1 MSNINDEIKS
11 NINIAEKITNYSL
24 EEVYTAL
31 QDTHSL
37 SEIQVLYNNAGKKR
51 KKSQAQQRRLSNRGN
66 PQLQQ
71 ATTLEITADLQD
83 IDSTGAS
90 GAMLYSNDSMLERHI
105 HYVNEGDIASRFSPA
120 AYLTELYKN
129 AKSLH
134 KPTSLYYIDERR
146 PDIAELLLS
155 QDNQDSEVSTLDL
168 SNKILTHAIKQKSG
182 DKSVTEILKA
192 HNIPFNLEF
201 EKWQQV
207 LKAQKTTAA
216 QLWHKHIN
224 ELTTAL
230 LDLGISYECYQQL
243 TSTPQLKNIPILPTE
258 IACYYALPQSVIE
271 EVERLLASEKGE
283 KTYRTLLHQVLLLHK
298 ATGLS
303 PAALA
308 PFALKD
314 GHFNTDCLLQLHLT
328 NIYQQRYGISAA
340 DATTLLI
347 QDWKVGIL
355 SLPVATLLAECHQLT
370 LAELSALHPIIADS
384 NASGSYK
391 FIESIYNTT
400 QWLNRHQLNVSD
412 LVAMTS
418 TTFDTTQTI
427 EIEYLVTTLQANVK
441 DSGLDRIQLRLEL
454 SSLLAPLLGL
464 SPTATT
470 FLLYW
475 LEERFD
481 GVKVENIW
489 QEIIKLDTHKP
500 FKIPAS
506 VIAFCHQLGQL
517 VLITKRLQLT
527 DGALIQLARTD
538 LGLTIVTNNK
548 FTADGL
554 MELSRYRDW
563 MVTLNEQNSI
573 ADTVF
578 VEQELG
584 PQLLEMFSAEL
595 LEMFSG
601 EAKGSFNSL
610 RYSFDS
616 FKNIE
621 TTQYWQQVAKTLHLP
636 LESVLPLSNKMHDY
650 QSAAKLIDSLTDAA
664 FDTLPTPDKT
674 TITDILAEKQSEAL
688 SCYYLTITPRL
699 KTRDDIYSYLLI
711 DNQVTPLI
719 KTTAIGEAI
728 ASLQLYV
735 NRCRNQGNNEGI
747 VQKSSLKRDFFTD
760 WDLYNKRYS
769 SWAGINQLTYFPENY
784 IDPALRIGQTS
795 MMDTLLQS
803 INQSQLST
811 DTLED
816 AFNTYLSE
824 FEEVA
829 NLSVI
834 SGYHDHESIDQ
845 GLTYFIGESLT
856 SPPTYYWRTVNHTQF
871 DEGKFPA
878 TAWSEWKKIATAA
891 MPYNQLIR
899 PFRLNGRLY
908 LLWLERREENR
919 NRKPDDGA
927 KWCYELK
934 LSHLRY
940 DGTWSAPFIFEV
952 EIDDSY
958 FQNKGCSLHCTASS
972 SPTELH
978 VCLYQKADSY
988 GEKTAVKLW
997 IIDEMMSLT
1006 ERVDKEK
1013 LKSWVTG
1020 LNNEFDTLTERRIS
1034 NFYSGGKKI
1043 SVQGTINVKPKMISA
1058 THIGNPKSFAHS
1070 QYGFTDINIIESTNE
1085 KIKFQFKPNPIE
1097 INNELIDLGDISQLA
1112 DSSLL
1117 NDVIKKH
1124 GENSLYL
1131 AYSRTIN
1138 LDWFSDR
1145 TLTCNVSFVMVIIPY
1160 DEYYN
1165 YEDSYNYSN
1174 YGSENVVKVY
1184 LSAPVPI
1191 MKSSDDEQKFNKMLK
1206 EFPESLALNFANFH
1220 SNTDKQSL
1228 ILPSIGSEPNELI
1241 FEAYDYEDDLLD
1253 EELFEIYIDNNLG
1266 IEWKIGDDNFN
1277 RYNRDDIKIIRPKK
1291 FTPISSLTITAGV
1304 GNTKTVS
1311 GPYPFTANNEKS
1323 AEKLVKKWDQPIELT
1338 LPVAIS
1344 ESTDIEI
1351 HYSYNSSQD
1360 KSVGSMIQT
1369 IPITVIPDVSQNYL
1383 ALKTNKAQAQ
1393 YLEWDKQKKHQVR
1406 LNTLFAK
1413 ELVRRADTGIDNIL
1427 SPETQLIFEPDLG
1440 ENNNHAA
1447 NQSVDFS
1454 GANGLYFWELFYYTP
1469 MLVMQRLLQEQSFD
1483 LATHWLSY
1491 VFNPT
1496 NPATPWNTRPLKEDT
1511 AWNKTPLDSTNPD
1524 AVAQADPM
1532 HYKLSTFMRLLDLLI
1547 ARGDYAYR
1555 QQQRDTLAEAKM
1567 WYVQANNL
1575 LGDELTRTD
1584 NSSKWVHLPL
1594 KEAVEMADH
1603 IFLPQQNTKLQ
1614 DYRQTLKLRLFHL
1627 RNNLS
1632 IDGQPLMLPQ
1642 FTAPA
1647 DAKALMNTAVES
1659 SQGGIALPSHI
1670 KLSLQRFPV
1679 VLESAKAMVGQLIQF
1694 GSSLSG
1700 VIEREDAE
1708 KMAVLMQTQGTEL
1721 LAQSVLM
1728 QQKNLE
1734 ELHHEITAL
1743 SAALAGAEGRY
1754 KHYND
1759 LYQENI
1765 NAGENC
1771 AIALRAT
1778 AGFITGT
1785 TQALYM
1791 TGAALD
1797 MVPNIYG
1804 MSVGGARYGAIA
1816 NAIAIGSSI
1825 ASTASTLAAD
1835 GISTTEMYR
1844 RRRQEWEISRNNA
1857 EAEIKQITAQQE
1869 TLKIRSTSAQLQ
1881 VSYLETQQAQHQAQL
1896 ALMTSKFT
1904 NQALYSWMRS
1914 RLSALY
1920 FQFYDLTVSR
1930 CLRAQCGY
1938 QWETLDI
1945 TSFIKPGAWQGT
1957 YAGLLCGEALMLNL
1971 ATLEAAYQSWQAR
1984 ELEIERTLSLAELY
1998 QNIPT
2003 SGFDLATAISAALS
2017 TTNKVNQTGENGNV
2031 ISIKDDILSLSFN
2044 ISALNLAQDY
2054 PKIMGLGDKR
2064 FFQQISVS
2072 LPALLGPYQ
2081 SVQAVLSYTGTGAIF
2096 AKGCDAIALSRGMN
2110 DSGLFQLDFNDSN
2123 YLPFEGIDIEDSG
2136 GFVLRFPTNSDKQK
2150 ALLQSLSD
2158 IILHIR
2164 YTIRS

>member
-11 NINIAEKITNYSL
+11 NINIAEKLTDYSL

-37 SEIQVLYNNAGKKR
+37 SEIQVLYNNADKRR
-51 KKSQAQQRRLSNRGN
+51 KKAQAQQRRSSNRGN

-83 IDSTGAS
+83 TDSTDAS
-90 GAMLYSNDSMLERHI
+90 GAMFYSNDSMLERHI

-134 KPTSLYYIDERR
+134 KPTSLYYIDKRR

-168 SNKILTHAIKQKSG
+168 SNKILTHTIKQKSG
-182 DKSVTEILKA
+182 DKSVTEILKT

-207 LKAQKTTAA
+207 LKARKTTAA

-224 ELTTAL
+224 EPTTTL
-230 LDLGISYECYQQL
+230 LGLGISYECYQQL
-243 TSTPQLKNIPILPTE
+243 TNTPQLDNMPILPLE
-258 IACYYALPQSVIE
+258 MARYYELPPSVID
-271 EVERLLASEKGE
+271 EVEHLLPSGKDENAR
-283 KTYRTLLHQVLLLHK
+283 RTTRHQLLMLHK
-298 ATGLS
+298 TTGFSLATLT
-303 PAALA
+303 L
-308 PFALKD
+308 FVLKD
-314 GHFNTDCLLQLHLT
+314 GHFSTDCLVQLHLT
-328 NIYQQRYGISAA
+328 NIYQQRYGISAT
-340 DATTLLI
+340 DAITLVR
-347 QDWKVGIL
+347 QDWKAGVP
-355 SLPVATLLAECHQLT
+355 STPVAALLAECHQLT
-370 LAELSALHPIIADS
+370 LAELSALRPLIADANS
-384 NASGSYK
+384 TDSYK
-391 FIESIYNTT
+391 FIEGIYNTT
-400 QWLNRHQLNVSD
+400 QWLNHHQLSVAD
-412 LVAMTS
+412 LVMMTS
-418 TTFDTTQTI
+418 TTFDTTQTA
-427 EIEYLVTTLQANVK
+427 EIEHLVTTLQANVK
-441 DSGLDRIQLRLEL
+441 RSELDRVQLRFEL
-454 SSLLAPLLGL
+454 SSPLAQLLELTPA
-464 SPTATT
+464 ATT

-475 LEERFD
+475 MEGRFN
-481 GVKVENIW
+481 GVKIEDIW
-489 QEIIKLDTHKP
+489 QKIINLDTSKP
-500 FKIPAS
+500 FKVPAS
-506 VIAFCHQLGQL
+506 VIAFCHQLAQL
-517 VLITKRLQLT
+517 AQITKKLHLT
-527 DGALIQLARTD
+527 DEALLQLARTD

-563 MVTLNEQNSI
+563 LMALSEQDSN
-573 ADTVF
+573 ADTIL
-578 VEQELG
+578 VEQKPL
-584 PQLLEMFSAEL
+584 QEL
-595 LEMFSG
+595 LEMFSVELLETFSG
-601 EAKGSFNSL
+601 DAKGNFNNL
-610 RYSFDS
+610 RYRFDS

-621 TTQYWQQVAKTLHLP
+621 SRQYWQQIAKTLHLP
-636 LESVLPLSNKMHDY
+636 VDSILPLSDMMHDY
-650 QSAAKLIDSLTDAA
+650 QLATRLIDSLAETA
-664 FDTLPTPDKT
+664 FGTLPASDRTS
-674 TITDILAEKQSEAL
+674 ITDILAEKQSEAL
-688 SCYYLTITPRL
+688 SRYYLTITPRL

-735 NRCRNQGNNEGI
+735 NRCRNQGNNEGK
-747 VQKSSLKRDFFTD
+747 VQKSLLKRGFFTD

-769 SWAGINQLTYFPENY
+769 SWSGINQLTYFPENY

-803 INQSQLST
+803 INQSQLSA

-816 AFNTYLSE
+816 AFKTYLTE
-824 FEEVA
+824 FEEIA

-834 SGYHDHESIDQ
+834 TGYHDHESIDQ

-878 TAWSEWKKIATAA
+878 TAWSEWNKITTAA

-940 DGTWSAPFIFEV
+940 DGTWSVPFNFEV
-952 EIDDSY
+952 EISDTY
-958 FQNKGCSLHCTASS
+958 FQEKGCSLHCTASS

-988 GEKTAVKLW
+988 SEKSQIKLW
-997 IIDEMMSLT
+997 IIDEMMGLT
-1006 ERVDKEK
+1006 KQENKEK
-1013 LKSWVTG
+1013 LKSWVSS
-1020 LNNEFDTLTERRIS
+1020 LSNEFDTLTERRIS
-1034 NFYSGGKKI
+1034 NFYSGGKKV
-1043 SVQGTINVKPKMISA
+1043 SVRNTINEKPKIIST

-1070 QYGFTDINIIESTNE
+1070 QYGFTDVNIINSTN
-1085 KIKFQFKPNPIE
+1085 KDITFQFKPNPVE
-1097 INNELIDLGDISQLA
+1097 VNNQVIDLGDISRLA
-1112 DSSLL
+1112 DPSLL
-1117 NDVIKKH
+1117 ESAIKKH
-1124 GENSLYL
+1124 GENKQYL
-1131 AYSRTIN
+1131 AYSREIN
-1138 LDWFSDR
+1138 FDLTGDNA
-1145 TLTCNVSFVMVIIPY
+1145 LTCNISFIMVTIPY
-1160 DEYYN
+1160 EEYDN
-1165 YEDSYNYSN
+1165 YEDRNRYLN
-1174 YGSENVVKVY
+1174 YGSRDVVKVY

-1191 MKSSDDEQKFNKMLK
+1191 MKSFNDEERFNKFLEK
-1206 EFPESLALNFANFH
+1206 NRKYSELSFAGDYGDNRHSL
-1220 SNTDKQSL
+1220 T
-1228 ILPSIGSEPNELI
+1228 LPSIGSKPNELI
-1241 FEAYDYEDDLLD
+1241 FSAYNNDLLD
-1253 EELFEIYIDNNLG
+1253 EDLIEAYIDDNLFMG
-1266 IEWKIGDDNFN
+1266 WSWMDRNSDSYQYYPEKNITIITPKTFASIE
-1277 RYNRDDIKIIRPKK
+1277 
-1291 FTPISSLTITAGV
+1291 SLTITTSV
-1304 GNTKTVS
+1304 GNTKVVS
-1311 GPYPFTANNEKS
+1311 GPYPFTANNKKS
-1323 AEKLVKKWDQPIELT
+1323 ADILVHKWDQPIELT

-1351 HYSYNSSQD
+1351 HYSYHSSRNE
-1360 KSVGSMIQT
+1360 SVGSMIQT

-1383 ALKTNKAQAQ
+1383 ALKTNEAQAQ

-1413 ELVRRADTGIDNIL
+1413 ELVRRADSGIDNIL
-1427 SPETQLIFEPDLG
+1427 SPDTQLIFEPDLG

-1496 NPATPWNTRPLKEDT
+1496 NPSTPWNTRPLKEDT
-1511 AWNKTPLDSTNPD
+1511 AWNNAPLDSTNPD

-1575 LGDELTRTD
+1575 LGGEPTRTD

-1594 KEAVEMADH
+1594 KEAVELADH
-1603 IFLPQQNTKLQ
+1603 LFLPQQNTKLQ
-1614 DYRQTLKLRLFHL
+1614 DYRQILKLRVFNL

-1647 DAKALMNTAVES
+1647 DAKALMNTAVAS
-1659 SQGGIALPSHI
+1659 SLGGIALPSHI

-1734 ELHHEITAL
+1734 ELHHETTAL

-1765 NAGENC
+1765 NAGENS

-1881 VSYLETQQAQHQAQL
+1881 VSYLETQQAQHQTQL
-1896 ALMTSKFT
+1896 ALMTNKFT

-1930 CLRAQCGY
+1930 CLQAQYGY

-2017 TTNKVNQTGENGNV
+2017 ASNKVSQTGENGNV
-2031 ISIKDDILSLSFN
+2031 ISIKDDILSLSFS

-2081 SVQAVLSYTGTGAIF
+2081 SVQAVLSYTGTDAIF